1 MNIEKESN
9 EDRAYWVD
17 LLYKMAAP
25 VLSNMAEGNLQKNMI
40 VEVSPNWDGRNKGVT
55 YMETFGRL
63 MAGIAPWLSLPDDET
78 DEGMKRKQLRD
89 WALKSYRNAVD
100 PESPDYL
107 LWRGH
112 GQALVDAAYIAE
124 SFLRGYD
131 ALWVPLDDTTKSR
144 YIEEFSQLRRVDPPY
159 TNWLL
164 FSSTIEGLLA
174 KAGAQYDEYRV
185 NSAIRK
191 VEEWYTGD
199 GWYADGPE
207 FAFDYYSSYVFHPM
221 YLETLQALKDSK
233 AYTRIHYS
241 NYYNR
246 ALRRAQKYSIV
257 LERLISPEGTFPVF
271 GRSIPY
277 RMATMQPLALMAWYE
292 KLPAGLTNGQVRS
305 ALTAVM
311 HRMFDDKEN
320 FNEGGFLTIGF
331 AGRQP
336 NIADWYTN
344 NGSLYMTSLSFLPLG
359 LPATHPF
366 WTDAQ
371 QPWTSQKAW
380 SGQPFP
386 KDHHWGETEKFKDLF

>member
-1 MNIEKESN
+1 
-9 EDRAYWVD
+9 
-17 LLYKMAAP
+17 
-25 VLSNMAEGNLQKNMI
+25 
-40 VEVSPNWDGRNKGVT
+40 
-55 YMETFGRL
+55 
-63 MAGIAPWLSLPDDET
+63 
-78 DEGMKRKQLRD
+78 MKRKQLRD

-100 PESPDYL
+100 PESHDYL

-221 YLETLQALKDSK
+221 YLETLQALK
-233 AYTRIHYS
+233 RI
-241 NYYNR
+241 
-246 ALRRAQKYSIV
+246 Q
-257 LERLISPEGTFPVF
+257 RLIHASTT
-271 GRSIPY
+271 
-277 RMATMQPLALMAWYE
+277 ATTITALSAVLRNTASCLNVSFHP
-292 KLPAGLTNGQVRS
+292 KVRS
-305 ALTAVM
+305 LYSDAQSLTAWP
-311 HRMFDDKEN
+311 
-320 FNEGGFLTIGF
+320 
-331 AGRQP
+331 QC
-336 NIADWYTN
+336 
-344 NGSLYMTSLSFLPLG
+344 SLSPSWLGTKSFPPDSPTDKYARLLPL
-359 LPATHPF
+359 
-366 WTDAQ
+366 
-371 QPWTSQKAW
+371 
-380 SGQPFP
+380 
-386 KDHHWGETEKFKDLF
+386 